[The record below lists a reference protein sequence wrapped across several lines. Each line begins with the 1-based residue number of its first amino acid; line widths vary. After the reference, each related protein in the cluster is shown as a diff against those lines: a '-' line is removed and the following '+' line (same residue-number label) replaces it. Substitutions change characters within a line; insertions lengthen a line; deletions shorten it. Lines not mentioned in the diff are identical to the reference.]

1 MKVIK
6 IDVTKIKKEL
16 LFAGKNG
23 AKYLDAALHE
33 RPNEYGDAGFIT
45 QSVSKEARAKGE
57 KGPII
62 GNWKRVGEDKKPAQ
76 ATAQRTSAPPT
87 QATAPSND
95 DSSDVPF

>member
-1 MKVIK
+1 MKLIK

-33 RPNEYGDAGFIT
+33 RPDEYGNAGFIS

-62 GNWKRVGEDKKPAQ
+62 GNWKRIGEDKKPA
-76 ATAQRTSAPPT
+76 SAPK
-87 QATAPSND
+87 PSTNPVKTPVD
-95 DSSDVPF
+95 DEDSSMPF

>member
-33 RPNEYGDAGFIT
+33 RPDEYGNAGFIT
-45 QSVSKEARAKGE
+45 QSVDKEARARGE

-76 ATAQRTSAPPT
+76 AAAQRTSAP
-87 QATAPSND
+87 ATKAAAPAND
-95 DSSDVPF
+95 DSDNLPF